1 MDQNKKVHEN
11 PLFWSSQLQ
20 CKHRNDAVLIKK
32 NSSDQ
37 NRVVSW
43 NTMQRYMSLQFD
55 RILLF
60 TVIYTIEWNSEVKNM
75 DQHKLCKKINFQ
87 WNVSSKTLFPRQWF
101 GFFLYFLFL
110 GQWVTF
116 LWPLS
121 GSLHVLHRL
130 SFLAVVWAPV
140 LPSGCST
147 AAESRKIKSY

>member
-1 MDQNKKVHEN
+1 MHQNQKVHEN

-37 NRVVSW
+37 NRVVAW
-43 NTMQRYMSLQFD
+43 NTMQDICHFSLTEYC
-55 RILLF
+55 LF

-75 DQHKLCKKINFQ
+75 DQPKLCKKINFQ

-147 AAESRKIKSY
+147 GAESRKIKSY